1 MINEIYDFD
10 ALETEEQQKEY
21 KITNDAAAEWAIK
34 KIKYEDANNERLIA
48 CIDAEIEQLK
58 AKKEEIKNRNN
69 TAFLKGKLCEYF
81 ESVKDNA
88 KETKTQLKYELP
100 SGSLIFKKPS
110 VSYERD
116 NDKIISWLTENNKFE
131 YIKTNPSVDWAELKK
146 VDFLS
151 DIDGITEIH
160 TEAKFEVK

>member
-1 MINEIYDFD
+1 MINEIYDIEDIDEGKKSFTID
-10 ALETEEQQKEY
+10 SDTKA
-21 KITNDAAAEWAIK
+21 DWAIK
-34 KIKYEDANNERLIA
+34 KVKYEDANNERLIA

>member
-1 MINEIYDFD
+1 MINAIYDFD
-10 ALETEEQQKEY
+10 TIESEEQQKEF
-21 KITNDAAAEWAIK
+21 KITDDKGAEWAIK
-34 KIKYEDANNERLIA
+34 KIKFEQANTDRLIA
-48 CIDAEIEQLK
+48 CIDDEIEQLK

-81 ESVKDNA
+81 ESVKNNA

-100 SGSLIFKKPS
+100 SGDLIFKKPS
-110 VSYERD
+110 KSYERD
-116 NDKIISWLTENNKFE
+116 NDKIIAWLTENNKFE

-146 VDFLS
+146 VDFLL
-151 DIDGITEIH
+151 DIDGVTEIQ